1 MQRGAFSA
9 WTVVL
14 LAFSATALLAGVIF
28 FVLPLPELLWPGTI
42 GSLLARAAIIVF
54 TPIIALLLLGVL
66 ATSVH
71 ARGRRRDADIDRL
84 ITSKEPTG
92 ALHLRLDDARPGA
105 SDDSLFDVA
114 EQLWVVAQVHSD
126 DGRIV
131 EACARRVGDLLCS
144 PRSTGDV
151 IDGCSS
157 VLRESL
163 LSDRRDL
170 VGLFAQAAARGATD
184 AATRQVRDLML
195 SFIQENRTAGRGVVQ
210 RAYEKCFNILPFD
223 AKARA
228 VALVAES
235 SPEQHQTSASAD
247 ENAADERGGE
257 EDGVEHV
264 HSHLDD
270 DRVTDDVASTPRP
283 MPR

>member
-1 MQRGAFSA
+1 MQRGAFSV

-14 LAFSATALLAGVIF
+14 LAFSATALLAGVVF
-28 FVLPLPELLWPGTI
+28 FLLPLPELLWPGTI
-42 GSLLARAAIIVF
+42 GALLARAAIIVF

-71 ARGRRRDADIDRL
+71 TRGRRRDVDVDRL
-84 ITSKEPTG
+84 ISSKEPTG
-92 ALHLRLDDARPGA
+92 ALHLQLDDTSAGT
-105 SDDSLFDVA
+105 SDDSLIGVA

-126 DGRIV
+126 DCQIV

-151 IDGCSS
+151 IDSCSS
-157 VLRESL
+157 VLQESL

-184 AATRQVRDLML
+184 AASRQVRDMML
-195 SFIQENRTAGRGVVQ
+195 SFIQANRTAGRGAVQ
-210 RAYEKCFNILPFD
+210 RAYETCFNTLPFE

-228 VALVAES
+228 VSLVAES
-235 SPEQHQTSASAD
+235 SPEQDHHPAAAD
-247 ENAADERGGE
+247 ENGADGRDGE
-257 EDGVEHV
+257 EDGVDHV
-264 HSHLDD
+264 HSYLDP
-270 DRVTDDVASTPRP
+270 VTVQPTD
-283 MPR
+283 